1 MITVSPSLLAADFSI
16 LKEELIKVS
25 ESGAEFIHLDVM
37 DGHFVPNMS
46 FAMPVIKSLRT
57 VSDLFFDTHL
67 MITDPLRYIKDFS
80 DAGSDMI
87 TFHIECDSDIDET
100 IAAIKKENKKC
111 GISIKP
117 KTPVKALIPYLDK
130 IDSVLVMSVEP
141 GFGGQ
146 KFMPEVL
153 PKIEEIRALKPDIM
167 ISVDGGID
175 DKTAPLVKKAGAN
188 TLVAGSY
195 YFKSSDKKEA
205 VRILKA

>member
-37 DGHFVPNMS
+37 DGHFVPNIS
-46 FAMPVIKSLRT
+46 FGIPVIKSLRK
-57 VSDLFFDTHL
+57 VSTLFFDTHL
-67 MITDPLRYIKDFS
+67 MISDPLFYIKDFS

-100 IAAIKKENKKC
+100 INAIKKENKKC

-117 KTPVKALIPYLDK
+117 KTPVSTLIPYLDK

-153 PKIEEIRALKPDIM
+153 PKIEELRALKPDIM

-175 DKTAPLVKKAGAN
+175 DKTAPLVKKAGAD

-195 YFKSSDKKEA
+195 YFKATDKKEA

>member
-1 MITVSPSLLAADFSI
+1 MIKVSPSLLSADFSI
-16 LKEELIKVS
+16 LKEELKTVS

-46 FAMPVIKSLRT
+46 FAMPVIKSLRK

-175 DKTAPLVKKAGAN
+175 DKTAPLVKKAGAD

-195 YFKSSDKKEA
+195 YFKASDKKEA

>member
-16 LKEELIKVS
+16 LKEELKTVS

-46 FAMPVIKSLRT
+46 FAMPVIKSLRK

-117 KTPVKALIPYLDK
+117 KTPVSALIPYLDK

-175 DKTAPLVKKAGAN
+175 DKTAPLVKKAGAD

-195 YFKSSDKKEA
+195 YFKASDKKEA

>member
-1 MITVSPSLLAADFSI
+1 MIKVSPSLLAADFGN
-16 LKEELIKVS
+16 LEKELSAVK

-37 DGHFVPNMS
+37 DGLFVNNIS
-46 FAMPVIKSLRT
+46 FGIPVIKSLRAK
-57 VSDLFFDTHL
+57 SDLFFDTHL
-67 MITDPLRYIKDFS
+67 MIIDPLRYIKAFS

-87 TFHIECDSDIDET
+87 TFHFECDSDIDET

-117 KTPVKALIPYLDK
+117 KTEAEALLPYLDK

-146 KFMPEVL
+146 SFMPEVL
-153 PKIEEIRALKPDIM
+153 PKIEKIRAWKPDILL
-167 ISVDGGID
+167 SVDGGID
-175 DKTAPLVKKAGAN
+175 DKTAPLAKKAGAD

-195 YFKSSDKKEA
+195 FFKAQDKSEA
-205 VRILKA
+205 VKILKA

>member
-1 MITVSPSLLAADFSI
+1 MIKVSPSLLSADFSI
-16 LKEELIKVS
+16 LKEELKTVS

-153 PKIEEIRALKPDIM
+153 PKIEEIRALKPNIM

-175 DKTAPLVKKAGAN
+175 DKTAPLVKKAGAD

-195 YFKSSDKKEA
+195 YFKASDKKEA

>member
-1 MITVSPSLLAADFSI
+1 MIKVSPSLLSADFSI
-16 LKEELIKVS
+16 LKEELKTVS

-117 KTPVKALIPYLDK
+117 KTPVSALIPYLDK

-175 DKTAPLVKKAGAN
+175 DKTAPLVKKAGAD

-195 YFKSSDKKEA
+195 YFKASDKKEA

>member
-37 DGHFVPNMS
+37 DGHFVPNIS
-46 FAMPVIKSLRT
+46 FGIPVIKSLRK
-57 VSDLFFDTHL
+57 VSSLFFDTHL
-67 MITDPLRYIKDFS
+67 MISDPLRYIKDFS

>member
-37 DGHFVPNMS
+37 DGHFVPNIS
-46 FAMPVIKSLRT
+46 FGIPVIKSLRK
-57 VSDLFFDTHL
+57 VSSLFFDTHL
-67 MITDPLRYIKDFS
+67 MISDPLRYIKDFS

-117 KTPVKALIPYLDK
+117 KTPVSALIPYLDK

>member
-37 DGHFVPNMS
+37 DGHFVPNIS
-46 FAMPVIKSLRT
+46 FGIPVIKSLRK

-67 MITDPLRYIKDFS
+67 MISDPLFYIKDFS
-80 DAGSDMI
+80 NAGSDMI
-87 TFHIECDSDIDET
+87 TFHIECDSDINET
-100 IAAIKKENKKC
+100 INAIKKENKKC

-117 KTPVKALIPYLDK
+117 KTPVSALIPYLDK

-175 DKTAPLVKKAGAN
+175 DKTAPLVKKAGAD

>member
-1 MITVSPSLLAADFSI
+1 MIKVSPSLLSADFSI
-16 LKEELIKVS
+16 LKEELKTVS

-111 GISIKP
+111 GISIKH

-175 DKTAPLVKKAGAN
+175 DKTAPLVKKAGAD

-195 YFKSSDKKEA
+195 YFKASDKKEA

>member
-1 MITVSPSLLAADFSI
+1 MITVSPSLLAEDFSI

-146 KFMPEVL
+146 MFMPEVL

>member
-1 MITVSPSLLAADFSI
+1 MIKVSPSLLSADFSI
-16 LKEELIKVS
+16 LKEELKTVS

-175 DKTAPLVKKAGAN
+175 DKTAPLVKKAGAD

-195 YFKSSDKKEA
+195 YFKASDKKEA